1 VTLKQGGAALRRT
14 GVIFLF
20 SCSVMGLAA
29 GIPAWAALLVMA
41 AAIALR
47 TYGEHSSALRVRVS
61 RSSSPPPDGFF
72 TGT

>member
-1 VTLKQGGAALRRT
+1 MTLKQGGAALRRT

-47 TYGEHSSALRVRVS
+47 TYGEHWHASASFAL
-61 RSSSPPPDGFF
+61 DYGLAQAHAQ
-72 TGT
+72 GQY